1 MAKQEALD
9 RRFMRRTM
17 LLSGTAIVLFIILL
31 ALLIS
36 QVGPVATFVTTIG
49 PVLFGVLGI
58 ALLTF
63 LYIGLL
69 VFFGN
74 LREWYGES
82 AGWFEVI
89 ALAIIIIVVAGVG
102 FGALAGFLTAL
113 LCVGVVYYIHLIQ
126 E

>member
-1 MAKQEALD
+1 
-9 RRFMRRTM
+9 M
-17 LLSGTAIVLFIILL
+17 LLSGAAIVLFVSLL
-31 ALLIS
+31 ALLLTR
-36 QVGPVATFVTTIG
+36 VGPVATFVTLIG
-49 PVLFGVLGI
+49 PVLLGVLGI
-58 ALLTF
+58 TLLTF

-82 AGWFEVI
+82 AGWFEII
-89 ALAIIIIVVAGVG
+89 ALAIIIIIIAGVG
-102 FGALAGFLTAL
+102 FGALAGFLTTL